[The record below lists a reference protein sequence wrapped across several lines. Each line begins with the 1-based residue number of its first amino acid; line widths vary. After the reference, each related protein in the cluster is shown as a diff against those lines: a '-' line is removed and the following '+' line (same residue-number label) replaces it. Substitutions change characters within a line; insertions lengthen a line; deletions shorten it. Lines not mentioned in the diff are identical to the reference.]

1 MLTKLHNLFAGWY
14 ADTKTWCMRV
24 LAACVSY
31 PLLAWQWTVKMAA
44 KLNPM
49 HRAWIVALRF
59 EPWPDDDEKRGKERL
74 FAYPWGLTVALSFG
88 RYVWTGKPW
97 AHDWSNP
104 DANVF
109 RCLVPLPGLFISFK
123 GSNGAGFY
131 IGSKPYNIDSDSGR
145 CQWAEFPDEEG
156 AVYLHPSATLRRT
169 ADK

>member
-1 MLTKLHNLFAGWY
+1 L
-14 ADTKTWCMRV
+14 
-24 LAACVSY
+24 
-31 PLLAWQWTVKMAA
+31 
-44 KLNPM
+44 
-49 HRAWIVALRF
+49 

-123 GSNGAGFY
+123 GSSGAGFY
-131 IGSKPYNIDSDSGR
+131 IGSKPYNIDADSER
-145 CQWAEFPDEEG
+145 CQWAKFPKEDG